1 MPNEQEAHDTEL
13 SKDAEQLLLEAS
25 KNPEVMIEY
34 RPTKSALQ
42 LYVNSKPFGDA
53 EDSARWSFALD
64 DLQQKGF
71 VTALTPTNQKFR
83 LTRPARQ
90 C

>member
-1 MPNEQEAHDTEL
+1 MPNEQEANNTEL

-34 RPTKSALQ
+34 RPTKTGVQ
-42 LYVNSKPFGDA
+42 LYVNSKPFGDT

-64 DLQQKGF
+64 ELQQRGF
-71 VTALTPTNQKFR
+71 VTAVTATNQKFR
-83 LTRPARQ
+83 LTRPARK
-90 C
+90 